1 MKTLIPL
8 VLLASL
14 SVSPAGSGTVHGVQV
29 GIKEVAPAVIATC
42 TYTGDGPLANA
53 EVTIYSPAD
62 SETAFQQGRTD
73 PKGVFAFV
81 PEAPGEWKFVVDDGL
96 GHRKEVSIILTESFF
111 EAGEADRATPE
122 GESAAVGGRARML
135 SQSVIA
141 MIVAGVIVLI
151 GAIVFVRLRS

>member
-14 SVSPAGSGTVHGVQV
+14 WVSLTGSGAVHGVQV

-42 TYTGDGPLANA
+42 TYTGDGPVVDA

-73 PKGVFAFV
+73 LKGVFAFV
-81 PEAPGEWKFVVDDGL
+81 PEVPGEWKFVVDDGL

-111 EAGEADRATPE
+111 EAGEAGRERPE
-122 GESAAVGGRARML
+122 GESAAVGGRTRISALWMMG
-135 SQSVIA
+135 VIA
-141 MIVAGVIVLI
+141 AGIIVLLV
-151 GAIVFVRLRS
+151 AIVFIKARS